1 MTALKIKKSA
11 GWRFFLLCLPFL
23 TGSLSGHQLALAAGQ
38 SCAGETYDETVIVK
52 HVHDGDTVKLA
63 DGRSIRLI
71 GINAPEV
78 ARYGQAD
85 EAFALPARDLLREL
99 LSEHNNQVK
108 LIHGREK
115 KDHYKR
121 SLAHLFLPDGTNVQ
135 AQLLASGLVN
145 AITIPPN
152 TGFSH
157 CYLQAEQRAFCDRKG
172 LWSRPIT
179 AIENLNNSARGFH
192 LLRGKIKT
200 ISGSR
205 SGLWLTLE
213 HGLTLRVHPSRQSL
227 FDRQRLQSL
236 IGQPV
241 IVRGWLQAKKAPK
254 KGERFYMEIK
264 HPASIAAESSALQC

>member
-1 MTALKIKKSA
+1 MTALKMKKSA
-11 GWRFFLLCLPFL
+11 TRRFFLLCLPL
-23 TGSLSGHQLALAAGQ
+23 LVWSLSDHQLTLAAEQ

-52 HVHDGDTVKLA
+52 HVHDGDSIKLT

-78 ARYGQAD
+78 ARDGRAD
-85 EAFALPARDLLREL
+85 EAFALPARDLLMTL
-99 LSEHNNQVK
+99 LSDHNNRIK

-115 KDHYKR
+115 KDHYQR

-145 AITIPPN
+145 VISIPPN
-152 TGFSH
+152 IRFTH
-157 CYLQAEQRAFCDRKG
+157 CYQQAEKRAFCDGKG
-172 LWSRPIT
+172 LWSQPIPV
-179 AIENLNNSARGFH
+179 IENLNDSARGFH
-192 LLRGKIKT
+192 VLRGELKNIN
-200 ISGSR
+200 GSR

-213 HGLTLRVHPSRQSL
+213 HGLTLRIHPSKQPL

-236 IGQPV
+236 VGQPV
-241 IVRGWLQAKKAPK
+241 IVRGWLQAKKDPK

-264 HPASIAAESSALQC
+264 HPASIKAESSALQC

>member
-1 MTALKIKKSA
+1 MKKSA
-11 GWRFFLLCLPFL
+11 TRRFFLLCLPL
-23 TGSLSGHQLALAAGQ
+23 LVWSLSVHQLALAAGKN
-38 SCAGETYDETVIVK
+38 CTGDAYDETVIVK

-63 DGRSIRLI
+63 DGRSLRLI

-78 ARYGQAD
+78 ARDGQAA
-85 EAFALPARDLLREL
+85 EAFALPSRDLLRAL
-99 LSEHNNQVK
+99 LSKHNNQVK

-115 KDHYKR
+115 KDHYQR

-152 TGFSH
+152 IRFSH
-157 CYLQAEQRAFCDRKG
+157 CYQQAEQRAFCDRKG
-172 LWSRPIT
+172 LWSRPIIT
-179 AIENLNNSARGFH
+179 IESLDDSARGFH
-192 LLRGKIKT
+192 VLRGKIKT
-200 ISGSR
+200 INGSR

-213 HGLTLRVHPSRQSL
+213 HGLTLRIHPAQQAL

-241 IVRGWLQAKKAPK
+241 LVRGWLQAKKNPK
-254 KGERFYMEIK
+254 KGERFYMQIK
-264 HPASIAAESSALQC
+264 HPASIEAENSALQC